1 MKIEI
6 SDDTAYNLVV
16 DVLMNDYKYLCS
28 DIERYQDKTIL
39 SDVEQEDLDNW
50 ISHRDALETTINYY
64 AGYNSWK

>member
-1 MKIEI
+1 MKIDI
-6 SDDTAYNLVV
+6 SDETVYNLVV

-39 SDVEQEDLDNW
+39 SDIEQEDLSNW
-50 ISHRDALETTINYY
+50 ISHRDALEITINYY